1 MNDLQSYIPES
12 YIPAKR
18 WRIWSGVTVVFVC
31 GLLVGNVVT
40 TAYDDHKQQQKW
52 QEGLSGLKPRV
63 MKYLTRELHL
73 SLEQQQTIAPILSQ
87 AEAELLRLR
96 VAQQPHVE
104 TTVTRTM
111 DALKVQLSLE
121 QQHKLEEL
129 NQRLHQRW
137 SSDRQYVGSLPPG
150 GRP

>member
-1 MNDLQSYIPES
+1 MSDSQSH
-12 YIPAKR
+12 IPAKR
-18 WRIWSGVTVVFVC
+18 WRIWSGIAVVFVC

-63 MKYLTRELHL
+63 MRYLTRELRL
-73 SLEQQQTIAPILSQ
+73 SAQQQQAIEPILSQ

-96 VAQQPHVE
+96 IAQQPQVE
-104 TTVTRTM
+104 TSVSRTM
-111 DALKVQLSLE
+111 DALKVTLSID

-129 NQRLHQRW
+129 NHRLHQRW
-137 SSDRQYVGSLPPG
+137 DLDRRYVGSLPKAP
-150 GRP
+150 P